1 MLNLSHQTVNPTVR
15 ANYKLNSL
23 EELET
28 PPAARR
34 LTVWLLGL
42 LGLGILVLFLPWQQ
56 NVSGYG
62 TLTALTPEDRP
73 QEVQNIIAGRIE
85 RWYVREGDQVKKG
98 DTLMALSEI
107 KDEYFDPAL
116 PVRLGEQIQ
125 GKADAIDGYNQKVA
139 ALDNTITALEQ
150 GLVLSLQKARNK
162 VTQAAAKVKADS
174 ADFVNERQ
182 QFTIAQA
189 QYARYEEGQRDGLF
203 SLTDLENRRQRL
215 QGAQAKVVSA
225 ENSLAVSR
233 QELINARI
241 ELNSI
246 RAEYD
251 KEIAKARSD
260 RSSAVSSV
268 ADGVVELS
276 KLRNKA
282 ASVDI
287 RRAQYIL
294 RAPQDGYV
302 VRALKAGIGETIKEG
317 ESVVTLQPESPGEA
331 VELYVNAMDLPLI
344 QTGKPVRVRFDGWP
358 VLQFSGWPQVSVG
371 TFGGIVRVVDRVA
384 NADGRYRI
392 LVTPDNNP
400 NEKWP
405 EQLRLGQGAYG
416 WVMLSNVR
424 VWYEIWRRINGFP
437 PDLQQSPGT
446 VGSGK
451 EEKK

>member
-1 MLNLSHQTVNPTVR
+1 MLNLSDQTVNPTVR

-23 EELET
+23 ETLET
-28 PPAARR
+28 PPGARR
-34 LTVWLLGL
+34 LTLWLLGL

-85 RWYVREGDQVKKG
+85 RWYVREGDQVKRG
-98 DTLMALSEI
+98 DTLLALSEI
-107 KDEYFDPAL
+107 KDEYFDPNL

-125 GKADAIDGYNQKVA
+125 GKADAIDSYKQKVG

-162 VTQAAAKVKADS
+162 VTQGIAKVRADS

-182 QFTIAQA
+182 QFTIAQT
-189 QYARYEEGQRDGLF
+189 QYSRYEEGQRDGLF

-215 QGAQAKVVSA
+215 QAAQAKVVSA
-225 ENSLAVSR
+225 ENNLAVSR
-233 QELINARI
+233 QELVNARI
-241 ELNSI
+241 ELASI
-246 RAEYD
+246 RAEYE
-251 KEIAKARSD
+251 KEIAKTRSD
-260 RSSAVSSV
+260 RSSALSSV
-268 ADGVVELS
+268 ADGAVELS

-302 VRALKAGIGETIKEG
+302 VRAMKAGIGETIKEG

-371 TFGGIVRVVDRVA
+371 TFGGTVRVVDRVA
-384 NADGRYRI
+384 NADGKYRI

-405 EQLRLGQGAYG
+405 EQLRLGQGVYG

-446 VGSGK
+446 VGKGK
-451 EEKK
+451 EAKK